1 MPELAEVEFY
11 RKQWDPGLGQTIGR
25 VHFHPKARVFRDI
38 KALAIRRELQGRRF
52 VASFTHG
59 KNLLFQF
66 SDGRWLG
73 GHLGMTGKL
82 HTGPA
87 DYRPE
92 KHDHLVL
99 FGESAALIFT
109 DPRMFGRIHL
119 DRSPEDETFPEW
131 WQALPPEILSKE
143 FTKEFVADYLARHPK
158 TPIKTLLLNQDAFPG
173 IGNWMADE
181 ICWRVEIHPA
191 TPSGKLVEGGPPCP
205 PKLLWK
211 TLRLLCR
218 QAYRV
223 IGDGWKTPPNSWLF
237 NHRWHDGGRCPRKG
251 CGADLMR
258 AELRGR
264 RTCWCPRCQPGFE
277 T

>member
-11 RKQWDPGLGQTIGR
+11 RKEWDPGLGQAIGR
-25 VHFHPKARVFRDI
+25 VHLHPGARIFRDTDP
-38 KALAIRRELQGRRF
+38 KAIRRELKGRKF

-66 SDGRWLG
+66 SEGRWLG

-82 HTGPA
+82 HTA
-87 DYRPE
+87 TASYRPE

-99 FGESAALIFT
+99 FGEKTALVFT
-109 DPRMFGRIHL
+109 DPRMFGRITL
-119 DRSPEDETFPEW
+119 DRTSGPRKFPGW
-131 WQALPPEILSKE
+131 WEALPPAILSKE
-143 FTKEFVADYLARHPK
+143 FTKEFVACYLERHPK

-181 ICWRVEIHPA
+181 ICWRIRLHPA
-191 TPSGKLVEGGPPCP
+191 TPSGKLLEGGAPFP
-205 PKLLWK
+205 PKLWK
-211 TLRLLCR
+211 ALRLLCR
-218 QAYRV
+218 QSFRV

-237 NHRWHDGGRCPRKG
+237 NHRWKDGGRCPHNE
-251 CGADLMR
+251 CGAELKR

-264 RTCWCPRCQPGFE
+264 RTCWCPRCQSE
-277 T
+277 